1 MGHEVV
7 SLAEKCKNENRS
19 HMSVGVSHWGGAR
32 RIGALGIAAVLA
44 LLLSSCSDGTDGA
57 GIDSTVQRRP
67 VVVTTNAV
75 VQSIVRLVGGDA
87 FDVRSLVPDGKDPHD
102 FEPSASDI
110 AVLDGAGLIVQVGLG
125 YEHGVENAVE
135 RSVGAGVPV
144 LTLTDHVPVVGG
156 DPHVFTDPLTVSE
169 AVDEIASALGGL
181 ASLDEAAAVTRA
193 RGVLERADAT
203 ARERLAPLTS
213 KDGCV
218 LVTDHDALAYFA
230 RRYGCEVA
238 GAVIPSFAST
248 AEASAAQVQKIV
260 DEVKSSRGGAG
271 EIRAVFVERGT
282 SAAVAEKVA
291 ELTGI
296 NVVELSVHSLPAD
309 NTYET
314 YIVELAHTILKGL
327 TS

>member
-19 HMSVGVSHWGGAR
+19 HMSVGVSHRGGAR

-181 ASLDEAAAVTRA
+181 ASLDEAAAVSRA

-203 ARERLAPLTS
+203 TRERLAPLTS
-213 KDGCV
+213 KNGCV
-218 LVTDHDALAYFA
+218 LVTDHDALAYF
-230 RRYGCEVA
+230 
-238 GAVIPSFAST
+238 
-248 AEASAAQVQKIV
+248 
-260 DEVKSSRGGAG
+260 
-271 EIRAVFVERGT
+271 EIGRAHV
-282 SAAVAEKVA
+282 
-291 ELTGI
+291 
-296 NVVELSVHSLPAD
+296 
-309 NTYET
+309 
-314 YIVELAHTILKGL
+314 
-327 TS
+327 

>member
-1 MGHEVV
+1 
-7 SLAEKCKNENRS
+7 
-19 HMSVGVSHWGGAR
+19 MSVDSSGRGGAR
-32 RIGALGIAAVLA
+32 RTGALSTAVVLA
-44 LLLSSCSDGTDGA
+44 LLLASCSAGTNDA
-57 GIDSTVQRRP
+57 GVDSTVQRRP
-67 VVVTTNAV
+67 VVVATNAV

-87 FDVRSLVPDGKDPHD
+87 FDVRSLVPDSKDPHD

-156 DPHVFTDPLTVSE
+156 DPHVFTDPHTVSE
-169 AVDEIASALGGL
+169 AVDEIAAALAGL
-181 ASLDEAAAVTRA
+181 APLDEAAAVTRA

-218 LVTDHDALAYFA
+218 LVTDHDALGYFA
-230 RRYGCEVA
+230 RRYGCEIA
-238 GAVIPSFAST
+238 GVVIPSFAST

-260 DEVKSSRGGAG
+260 DEVKGSRGGAG

-282 SAAVAEKVA
+282 SAAVAEKIA

-296 NVVELSVHSLPAD
+296 KVVEVPVHSLPAD

-314 YIVELAHTILKGL
+314 YVVELAHTILKGL